1 MADGYKVTS
10 YITNL
15 STGERVPYNSLTK
28 KQKIEAEKK
37 MIHQM
42 VNAIG
47 YSVKSMK
54 TKNQ

>member
-1 MADGYKVTS
+1 VDGYKVTS

-28 KQKIEAEKK
+28 EQKIEAEKK
-37 MIHQM
+37 MIYQM

-54 TKNQ
+54 PTKNQ